1 MTARIRAFS
10 ASCAPPACADFYAQW
25 LSTLA
30 TAQTATM
37 VRHVLPTPLGTGL
50 DAVCETPEASHE
62 PASAAQ
68 DQGTVVWLRKAGPHN
83 PAWRYAL
90 LGAVARWLGL
100 DVMRPV
106 PNLGGPKSIATEAQR
121 LRALTAAGVRVPALL
136 AQQDDALLLGNLGTH
151 TLLYAIDRDAERGD
165 ITHWLHGLHAIADV
179 HQRGTYLSQ
188 AFARNMTV
196 DSLGRIGFIDFEDDP
211 AIVLPL
217 SHCQARDWLCYLH
230 STLLPLR
237 THGLLPRAQASGRE
251 FFTMRDISTQ
261 RLLRDTVRPIFWM
274 RHLHHPRWGR
284 DTLRLSALAQWMYGV
299 CKTGN
304 PAP

>member
-1 MTARIRAFS
+1 MTARARGIDTPGNA
-10 ASCAPPACADFYAQW
+10 PACAAFYAQW
-25 LSTLA
+25 LRTLA
-30 TAQTATM
+30 ATQTDTM
-37 VRHVLPTPLGTGL
+37 ARHVLPPPPGGAATG
-50 DAVCETPEASHE
+50 P
-62 PASAAQ
+62 
-68 DQGTVVWLRKAGPHN
+68 VVWLRKAGPRHA
-83 PAWRYAL
+83 AWRYAL

-196 DSLGRIGFIDFEDDP
+196 DSAGRIGFIDFEDDP
-211 AIVLPL
+211 ATVLPL

-237 THGLLPRAQASGRE
+237 VHGLLPQAQAAGRA
-251 FFTMRDISTQ
+251 FFCGQHTRAQ
-261 RLLRDTVRPIFWM
+261 RLLRDTVRPIAWI

-284 DTLRLSALAQWMYGV
+284 DTLRLAALAQWMHGL
-299 CKTGN
+299 CPPEN